1 MTVLNREGPRVSDQ
15 QPTEHDSE
23 ICTGGQ
29 EQDID
34 GLTCINVWLFGGMEL
49 TWIQCR
55 GTSEPQ
61 EYKALYQCTVYPT
74 AKKL

>member
-34 GLTCINVWLFGGMEL
+34 GLTCINV
-49 TWIQCR
+49 
-55 GTSEPQ
+55 
-61 EYKALYQCTVYPT
+61 
-74 AKKL
+74 